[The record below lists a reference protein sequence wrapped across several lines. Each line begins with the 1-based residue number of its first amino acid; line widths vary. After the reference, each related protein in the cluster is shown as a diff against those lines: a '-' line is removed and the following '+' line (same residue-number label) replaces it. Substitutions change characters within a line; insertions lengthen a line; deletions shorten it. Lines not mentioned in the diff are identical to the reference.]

1 MRPWRVRDLMTR
13 EVLTAD
19 ADARPAEAVA
29 GLTGHDV
36 SALAVVDGF
45 DNVLGVLTRTD
56 VLDAMVVPD
65 DQPHRRRGRRHPESS
80 GWRHPTVRQMMSAPA
95 MTIGPDHTAAQAGRR
110 MHRDRVNRLLVTDHR
125 HHLLGIVTAA
135 DLLRVHGDS
144 GDTRSD
150 DTRSDDP
157 AAVAAAIHATL
168 PATAGDPEPAARHR
182 HDMDDW
188 WPARLG

>member
-13 EVLTAD
+13 EVLTVD
-19 ADARPAEAVA
+19 ADAGPAEAVA

-56 VLDAMVVPD
+56 VLDAMVVPE
-65 DQPHRRRGRRHPESS
+65 DQPHRRRGRRQPESF

-95 MTIGPDHTAAQAGRR
+95 ITIGPDHTAAQAGRR

-135 DLLRVHGDS
+135 DLLRVHTG
-144 GDTRSD
+144 SD
-150 DTRSDDP
+150 DTRSDDTAP
-157 AAVAAAIHATL
+157 AELRATL
-168 PATAGDPEPAARHR
+168 PATAGDPKQAGQHR
-182 HDMDDW
+182 HDVDDW
-188 WPARLG
+188 WPARVG